1 MRRSDRI
8 RGDARKRGRGADRH
22 AGFTVSDGRF
32 TSRTATVTI
41 DVAANDAPTAS
52 DATISAPFAGSVPVD
67 LVAADPDGAALIWRI
82 GTPAHG
88 TLTGTAPRLTYT
100 PDAGYV
106 GADSFTFTVSD
117 GRFTSR
123 TATITIDVPQPT
135 LTLAGMAS
143 GRVTAGDQITI
154 TGTGMPP
161 LTPVTVELHSTP
173 VVLGTVPVG
182 VNGSF
187 TLTVTVPTLTAAGV
201 HTVRAFVGTV
211 EAARATLTVD
221 AAAAPVPPVTRATV
235 LSATGGQV
243 PVDLVAMA
251 SLLLMAGLL
260 LVIRRRRR
268 QA

>member
-1 MRRSDRI
+1 MRRSDSI
-8 RGDARKRGRGADRH
+8 RGDARNRGSGADRH

-52 DATISAPFAGSVPVD
+52 DATISAPFAGSAPVD

-82 GTPAHG
+82 GMPA
-88 TLTGTAPRLTYT
+88 
-100 PDAGYV
+100 
-106 GADSFTFTVSD
+106 
-117 GRFTSR
+117 
-123 TATITIDVPQPT
+123 
-135 LTLAGMAS
+135 
-143 GRVTAGDQITI
+143 
-154 TGTGMPP
+154 
-161 LTPVTVELHSTP
+161 P

-187 TLTVTVPTLTAAGV
+187 ALTVTVPTLTVAGV

-221 AAAAPVPPVTRATV
+221 AAAAPVPPVAPARV
-235 LSATGGQV
+235 LSATGGEV
-243 PVDLVAMA
+243 PVDLVVMA

-260 LVIRRRRR
+260 LVVRRRRR